1 MSLSALGFILFFAI
15 GCLLAFVRHPIFGL
29 VTYVGVFYVHP
40 PSRWWAQGIV
50 ADVRWAL
57 VAAGVTMV
65 AMLMRPPATPTAP
78 ISRSGFI
85 WGFIAMVAW
94 VALQSL
100 WAVDPEEHATLLSYY
115 LKFILVVLMI
125 CRCIET
131 PRHLA
136 WFLWAHVAGCFYLG
150 WLAFTS
156 YAGGRLDGVGGPG
169 IDEANAAALQ
179 MVTGI
184 FVAAALFLSGRIK
197 SRAALLAMIPIMV
210 NGLVT
215 TISRSGFLAAG
226 AGGLAFNLLA
236 PKRYRRAVGV
246 LSVLALALFLMLTND
261 IYWQRISTI
270 KYQGAEVEGV
280 DTGGGRLQVI
290 GAQWKMSKA
299 HPFGCGHM
307 CTTVLSPR
315 YVPERYLTGGVRA
328 SHNTFMT
335 MLVDHG
341 FVGAGLY
348 ILMQI
353 WILRK
358 LFEVHRL
365 LTTDDGLLGA
375 VLPALAAIFGAIFI
389 GDLFA
394 QFPKYEARIWFL
406 SVLVVVIHLA
416 KVAGDARVAAVAGT
430 VDDDARSR
438 VRA

>member
-1 MSLSALGFILFFAI
+1 MSLSALGFIVLFAT

-40 PSRWWAQGIV
+40 PSRWWGQGILF
-50 ADVRWAL
+50 DVRWAL
-57 VAAGVTMV
+57 LAAGATLV
-65 AMLMRPPATPTAP
+65 AMLLRPPATPTAP
-78 ISRSGFI
+78 IARSGFF

-94 VALQSL
+94 VALQSF
-100 WAVDPEEHATLLSYY
+100 WALDPEEHATLLSYY
-115 LKFILVVLMI
+115 LKFILVVFMI

-150 WLAFTS
+150 WLAFSS

-184 FVAAALFLSGRIK
+184 FVAAALFLAGK
-197 SRAALLAMIPIMV
+197 AKTRAVLLAMIPIMV

-215 TISRSGFLAAG
+215 TISRSGFLAASI
-226 AGGLAFNLLA
+226 GGLAFNLFT
-236 PKRYRRAVGV
+236 PKRYRRAVRV
-246 LSVLALALFLMLTND
+246 LSVLALALLLMLTND

-270 KYQGAEVEGV
+270 KFKGAEIEGV

-290 GAQWKMSKA
+290 EAQWRMSKG

-315 YVPERYLTGGVRA
+315 YVPARYLTGGARA

-353 WILRK
+353 WLFRK
-358 LFEVHRL
+358 LIEVHRL
-365 LTTDDGLLGA
+365 LTKDDGLLSG
-375 VLPALAAIFGAIFI
+375 VLSALAAIFGAIFI

-406 SVLVVVIHLA
+406 SILVVVTHLA
-416 KVAGDARVAAVAGT
+416 KVGVDAQPRVGA
-430 VDDDARSR
+430 
-438 VRA
+438 